1 MRVERRHV
9 PVEMSQD
16 EFRQVGHELVDRI
29 ADFLATLPE
38 RPVNPGKSPEMI
50 RHHLGDAPLPQQGA
64 PACELLNETA
74 ELLFNNSTFN
84 GHPRFWGYITASA
97 TPIGALGD
105 LLAAAVN
112 PNLGGWQLSPIATEI
127 EAQTVRWI
135 AELIGYPSGSG
146 GLLTSGGNMANFTG
160 FLAARQARADWD
172 VRGGG
177 LLDEGGR
184 QLTVYVSRETHTWIE
199 KAADLFGFGTN
210 NIRWIATD
218 QKQQMNPDAL
228 RQRIE
233 ADLVEGYLPFLVV
246 GTAGSTS
253 TGAIDP
259 LPDIAGICQEH
270 DLWFHVDGA
279 YGALAAALPNAPA
292 DIRGIRLADSVALDP
307 HKWLYSPLE
316 AGCTLVRHPNALVKA
331 FSYSPDYYHFDA
343 ETIGKTIDYY
353 EYGLQNSRGFRALKV
368 WLALRQAGR
377 EGYVQ
382 MIKDDMELAKAL
394 YELASTHPELQA
406 FTQNLSITTFRYVP
420 ADLDVGTGP
429 VESYLNELN
438 SKLLDRL
445 QAGGE
450 AYLSNA
456 IVNGR
461 FLLRLCVVNFRT
473 TLADIEALPEIVV
486 RIGREVDLEMRS
498 KYLQMS

>member
-16 EFRQVGHELVDRI
+16 EFRQAGHELVDRI

-50 RHHLGDAPLPQQGA
+50 RHHLADTPLPQRGA

-74 ELLFNNSTFN
+74 ELLFDNSTFN
-84 GHPRFWGYITASA
+84 GHPRFLGYITASA

-135 AELIGYPSGSG
+135 ADLIGYPSGSG

-160 FLAARQARADWD
+160 FLAARRAKADWD

-177 LLDEGGR
+177 LLDKAGR

-199 KAADLFGFGTN
+199 KAADLFGLGTN

-218 QKQQMNPDAL
+218 EKQRMNPDAL

-233 ADLVEGYLPFLVV
+233 ADQVEGYLPFLVV

-259 LPDIAGICQEH
+259 LPDIAGICQKH

-292 DIRGIRLADSVALDP
+292 DIQGIRLADSVALDP

-316 AGCTLVRHPNALVKA
+316 AGCTLVRHPTALVKA
-331 FSYSPDYYHFDA
+331 FSYSPDYYHFDV

-382 MIKDDMELAKAL
+382 MIKDDMELAEAL
-394 YELASTHPELQA
+394 YEFASTHPELEA
-406 FTQNLSITTFRYVP
+406 FTQSLSITTFRYVP
-420 ADLDVGTGP
+420 ADLEAGTGA

-456 IVNGR
+456 VVNGR
-461 FLLRLCVVNFRT
+461 FLLRSCVVNFRT

-486 RIGREVDLEMRS
+486 RIGREVDLEIRS